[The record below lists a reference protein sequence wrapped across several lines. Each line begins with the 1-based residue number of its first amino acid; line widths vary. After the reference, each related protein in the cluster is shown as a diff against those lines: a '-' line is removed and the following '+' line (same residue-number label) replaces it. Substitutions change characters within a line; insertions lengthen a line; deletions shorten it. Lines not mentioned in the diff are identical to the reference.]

1 MIMRGN
7 SIQSNDDNAFMNQRK
22 DDCHWPAAKPRL
34 PDAFHWSIPPSP
46 SPVTPPHP
54 PLKTGFHFP
63 PSNGNSNINF
73 AVVTMQRILKN
84 LCTSRASHPGAR
96 QWRIRHPPPTG
107 LWRSQRHL
115 WVESERIPEESPK
128 HPQASPSIS
137 KIPHGILGGVVKGWG
152 FFGGG
157 GRGFLRCQDS

>member
-73 AVVTMQRILKN
+73 TVVTMQRILKN

-128 HPQASPSIS
+128 NLPSIPKHPQASPRFHTGSWEALS
-137 KIPHGILGGVVKGWG
+137 RVGDSLVGEGG
-152 FFGGG
+152 
-157 GRGFLRCQDS
+157 DS